1 MRAERTLHRELYSG
15 LVRLHILHHA
25 CKGQI
30 FGLAMIEEL
39 GRHGY
44 KLSPGTLYPLLHS
57 LEEHGL
63 LASKEKREGRH
74 YRKVYKATPD
84 GRKAMITA
92 KKKVRELFG
101 DLFEQRPAGSPRKA
115 PQVPS
120 KRS

>member
-1 MRAERTLHRELYSG
+1 MHAERTLHRELYSG

-25 CKGQI
+25 CKEQI
-30 FGLAMIEEL
+30 FGLEMIEEL

-57 LEEHGL
+57 LEERGL
-63 LASKEKREGRH
+63 LKSKEKREGRR

-84 GRKAMITA
+84 GRKAMVTA

-101 DLFEQRPAGSPRKA
+101 ELFEQQATLAPRLA
-115 PQVPS
+115 PRTIQG
-120 KRS
+120 